1 MLKHWQR
8 RNDFFCYQILD
19 ACNPLREYSW
29 LVAEIRKNLADMEIE
44 EAVNK
49 AIMDMPEDY
58 EIKPFLEAHRAEVN
72 GMLLT
77 EYDEVKA
84 MELFKEEGRA
94 EGIEE
99 GIEKGQE
106 LSLIASIKN
115 LMKTMK
121 ISAEEAMNALLV
133 PEADRPKYMSKL

>member
-1 MLKHWQR
+1 
-8 RNDFFCYQILD
+8 
-19 ACNPLREYSW
+19 
-29 LVAEIRKNLADMEIE
+29 
-44 EAVNK
+44 
-49 AIMDMPEDY
+49 
-58 EIKPFLEAHRAEVN
+58 
-72 GMLLT
+72 MLLT

-99 GIEKGQE
+99 GIEKGIEKGQE